1 MTVGGEERI
10 LSMEFSY
17 NNYGGGLIANYTRPS
32 ISCID
37 KFTGERVTILKTTDT
52 YSYAIALNN
61 ETIYTTMLGLA
72 IYDKAGE
79 WRLITKAKYR
89 VSYSYYDDQFIK
101 IAEGKILRLSIRSL
115 NRAHHVHII
124 NGYYYFTSY
133 EHVYIKNNVI
143 TIGERRYALIT
154 NDNHTYL
161 LNVNGQRITLMYISG
176 KEHTIEGVKFKYLHY
191 EDCPVK
197 LIE

>member
-1 MTVGGEERI
+1 M
-10 LSMEFSY
+10 
-17 NNYGGGLIANYTRPS
+17 
-32 ISCID
+32 
-37 KFTGERVTILKTTDT
+37 
-52 YSYAIALNN
+52 
-61 ETIYTTMLGLA
+61 
-72 IYDKAGE
+72 
-79 WRLITKAKYR
+79 
-89 VSYSYYDDQFIK
+89 
-101 IAEGKILRLSIRSL
+101 
-115 NRAHHVHII
+115 
-124 NGYYYFTSY
+124 
-133 EHVYIKNNVI
+133 